1 MKCQTC
7 CCELTQAEANRAP
20 DILPGAGPLCFECAE
35 WLDIE
40 TRDEDSLTLAT
51 AGHDLAP
58 SRLDFPR
65 NPK

>member
-7 CCELTQAEANRAP
+7 RCELTQAEADR
-20 DILPGAGPLCFECAE
+20 GAELVADAGTICEECAV

-40 TRDEDSLTLAT
+40 TRDEDSITVYPEGNDT
-51 AGHDLAP
+51 APL
-58 SRLDFPR
+58 RLSFPR

>member
-1 MKCQTC
+1 MHCQTC

-40 TRDEDSLTLAT
+40 SRDDETPITMLFRGEIS
-51 AGHDLAP
+51 HHKE
-58 SRLDFPR
+58 FPR
-65 NPK
+65 NPR

>member
-1 MKCQTC
+1 MRCQTC
-7 CCELTQAEANRAP
+7 HCELSQAEANRAP

-40 TRDEDSLTLAT
+40 TRDDESIIL
-51 AGHDLAP
+51 AGHDQAEPL
-58 SRLDFPR
+58 RLEFPR